1 VRAGREGSAG
11 WDMDA
16 IHCPLPITGCPR
28 PDLLPAPST
37 VLNASSPELCLQPAC
52 SALPHILH
60 VPAELLSP
68 LSLDTSYL
76 VPRNLNLFSS
86 PAKLP
91 VNITHPLAPSCTR
104 VPIRHPPIHTPDLRL
119 AALTAGN
126 ECCHEP

>member
-28 PDLLPAPST
+28 PDFLPAPST

-86 PAKLP
+86 RPNSPSTSPTPSPRAARASRFVTLP
-91 VNITHPLAPSCTR
+91 FTHPISAS
-104 VPIRHPPIHTPDLRL
+104 LR
-119 AALTAGN
+119 
-126 ECCHEP
+126 